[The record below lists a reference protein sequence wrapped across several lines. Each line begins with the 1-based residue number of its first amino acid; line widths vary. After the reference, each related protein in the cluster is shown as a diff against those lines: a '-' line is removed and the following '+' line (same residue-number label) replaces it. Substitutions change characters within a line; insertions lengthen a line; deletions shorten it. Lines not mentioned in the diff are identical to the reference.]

1 MSVSMCGL
9 FKHLKWLKSDSDSGH
24 QCSCGLLI
32 LLGPIEWEFQLI
44 QVTKLHNTST
54 TQLLQAL
61 AIGQE
66 KALD

>member
-1 MSVSMCGL
+1 MATSVAAGCL
-9 FKHLKWLKSDSDSGH
+9 
-24 QCSCGLLI
+24 